1 MCCNDKLSMFSCFL
15 TVGILTYL
23 QRTVTD
29 LSLYIFYSIFYLM
42 DKSLENNIFLIHTIS
57 VVPSRISSHSVKSSL
72 VKSI

>member
-1 MCCNDKLSMFSCFL
+1 MCCNDKLSMFSFFL

-29 LSLYIFYSIFYLM
+29 LSLYIFY
-42 DKSLENNIFLIHTIS
+42 KSLENSIFLIHTIS